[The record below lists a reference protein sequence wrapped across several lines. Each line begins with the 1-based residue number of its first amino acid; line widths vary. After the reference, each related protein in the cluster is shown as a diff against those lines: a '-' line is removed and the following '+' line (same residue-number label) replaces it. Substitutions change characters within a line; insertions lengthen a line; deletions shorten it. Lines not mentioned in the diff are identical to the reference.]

1 MSFKI
6 ILDSCGD
13 LTKELKEDA
22 RIQSIPLLLQIGDY
36 HTPDD
41 DTFDQADFIRR
52 IAESQECAK
61 SACPSPE
68 QFMDAYHCGAD
79 DIYVITLSANLSGSY
94 NSAELGKKLYE
105 EKYGKKNIHV
115 FDSCSASIGET
126 QIALKIMEYI
136 NEGKQFDEVV
146 KLATTYRDEQQTYFI
161 LDNLDTLRKN
171 GRLSKVKAVVASTLN
186 LKPIMGSTDEG
197 TIVQLGQTIGMKKAL
212 IKMSHMIASKVKEPG
227 VMRVMISHCNCQ
239 ERALQLKEIIESK
252 ADVKEILIVD
262 TAGISTMYANDGGII
277 ATI

>member
-1 MSFKI
+1 MSFKV

-22 RIQSIPLLLQIGDY
+22 RIQKIPLLLQIGDY

-52 IAESQECAK
+52 IAESQECPK

-68 QFMDAYHCGAD
+68 QFMDAYHCEAD

-126 QIALKIMEYI
+126 QIAFKIMEYI

-171 GRLSKVKAVVASTLN
+171 GRLSKVKSVVASTLN

-212 IKMSHMIASKVKEPG
+212 IKMSNMIASKVKEPG
-227 VMRVMISHCNCQ
+227 VMRVMISHCNCP

>member
-1 MSFKI
+1 MSFKV

-52 IAESQECAK
+52 IAASQECPK

-68 QFMDAYHCGAD
+68 QFMDAYHCEAD
-79 DIYVITLSANLSGSY
+79 DIYVITLSSNLSGSY

-105 EKYGKKNIHV
+105 EKYGKKNIHI

-126 QIALKIMEYI
+126 QIAFKIMEYI
-136 NEGKQFDEVV
+136 NDGKQFDEVV

-212 IKMSHMIASKVKEPG
+212 IKMSNMIASKVKEPG

-239 ERALQLKEIIESK
+239 DRALQLKEIIESK